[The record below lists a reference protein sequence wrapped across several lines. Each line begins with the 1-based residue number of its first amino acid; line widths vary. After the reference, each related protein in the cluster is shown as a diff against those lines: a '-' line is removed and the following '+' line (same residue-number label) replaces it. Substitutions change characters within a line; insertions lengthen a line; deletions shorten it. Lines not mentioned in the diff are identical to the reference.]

1 MAQEQTLRSDEPDE
15 DVIEGDENNE
25 AMKLRDTKAKLLFK
39 EKFGTVHVRIW
50 GPTSGN
56 RWKRIEY
63 FRFKPSTRNAGE
75 WDKLPCDREV
85 DQPNLTQAVK
95 AVRAWLKEQP
105 NLFAGTNP
113 YVQV

>member
-1 MAQEQTLRSDEPDE
+1 MPQEQAQRIDGPDE
-15 DVIEGDENNE
+15 TTVERDESSE
-25 AMKLRDTKAKLLFK
+25 EMRMRDTKTKLLYK

-50 GPTSGN
+50 GPTSGT

-75 WDKLPCDREV
+75 WDKLSCDREV

-95 AVRAWLKEQP
+95 AVRAWLKDQP
-105 NLFAGTNP
+105 NLLAGTNP

>member
-1 MAQEQTLRSDEPDE
+1 MTQEQTLRNDGPDE
-15 DVIEGDENNE
+15 STVEQDESNE
-25 AMKLRDTKAKLLFK
+25 AMRVRDTKTKLLYK

-63 FRFKPSTRNAGE
+63 FRFKPSTRIAGE
-75 WDKLPCDREV
+75 WDKLSCDREV

-105 NLFAGTNP
+105 DLRAGTNP